1 MSAGE
6 DGKANSERRTALLRS
21 CESFGWPNCEYKP
34 GATIMAGE
42 ENWRKFVETADE
54 TEIEVALL
62 ALQIRESSKQ
72 FEESLK
78 QPHRIAARLKPFATG
93 HASATDYDKIKSSGL
108 PRPSEVFFL
117 TSTPGRDAPQGL
129 VPREQLDAGTICDQ
143 PLDLRV
149 SIAQAV
155 IDGRIGPGRPV
166 ENEPLAGMQFSPS
179 FMRLALTYGYAGMV
193 IQRAQ
198 RDPQLLVD
206 DIVHVWSK
214 GIGQSPDVHREI
226 AAQVARNGPDALDGW
241 SLGQPARDSM
251 RRLLDRGVPMF
262 LERLHQETVSV
273 YTSEPLR
280 TDLNEK
286 IKEVEDLLTEIGV
299 LWLLGFRWRWCTY
312 RRDPHWY
319 IAGHQ
324 EQYGCVRHR
333 EAVQQQRARRPKA
346 G

>member
-1 MSAGE
+1 M
-6 DGKANSERRTALLRS
+6 LRS
-21 CESFGWPNCEYKP
+21 CEGFGWPKCEYKP

-62 ALQIRESSKQ
+62 TLQIRESSKQ

-117 TSTPGRDAPQGL
+117 TSTPEKDASLCL
-129 VPREQLDAGTICDQ
+129 VPREQLDAGTVCDQ
-143 PLDLRV
+143 PLGLSV

-155 IDGRIGPGRPV
+155 MDGRIGPGHPV
-166 ENEPLAGMQFSPS
+166 ESDTLAGVQFSTS
-179 FMRLALTYGYAGMV
+179 FLPVALTYGYAGMV
-193 IQRAQ
+193 TQRVQ
-198 RDPQLLVD
+198 LDPQMLVD
-206 DIVHVWSK
+206 DIVRVWSK
-214 GIGQSPDVHREI
+214 EIGKSPDVLREI
-226 AAQVARNGPDALDGW
+226 AAQVARNGPDALDER

-251 RRLLDRGVPMF
+251 RRLLDGGVPVF
-262 LERLHQETVSV
+262 LQRLHQEAVSV

-280 TDLNEK
+280 TAPNAK
-286 IKEVEDLLTEIGV
+286 IEEAEDLLTEIGV
-299 LWLLGFRWRWCTY
+299 FWLLGFRWRWCTY
-312 RRDPHWY
+312 RQAPHWY
-319 IAGHQ
+319 TAGYR

-333 EAVQQQRARRPKA
+333 DAVQQHRSRHPEEKRPR
-346 G
+346 GGR